1 MRCRYLNAL
10 MKASLAKLASLGQR
24 LVALSVGRPDAVD
37 THAPLLNAEELAQLM
52 HCIQAQQAAPYFRES
67 QHRHAGDFRSVY
79 LGSGLDFEEAR
90 PYQPG
95 DDVRGMDW
103 RTTARTAR
111 PHIKIYREEH
121 QPALHVVID
130 RGPSMRFGTR
140 TRLKVTQAARIAAT
154 FGFGAARANTCI
166 GGTIWQPGAMTLPCR
181 NGTEGAMQLAQAAI
195 APCPPLADPVAVA
208 MPPLHASLDRLD
220 AQLPRGSNVVLIS
233 DFHALCEADM
243 PALLRLASRH
253 QVQAV
258 QVLDVAEQ
266 ELPNIGLIAF
276 QDAASPA
283 RCWVDTGRR
292 EVRAAY
298 HEQAS
303 NSHAAQQALFRRI
316 GVQLHCLLADA
327 DPFVLLQQMRLS

>member
-1 MRCRYLNAL
+1 MRYRYLNAL
-10 MKASLAKLASLGQR
+10 MKASLAKLASFGQR
-24 LVALSVGRPDAVD
+24 LVALSVGRPAAVN
-37 THAPLLNAEELAQLM
+37 THAPLLDAEELAQLM
-52 HCIQAQQAAPYFRES
+52 HRIQAQQATPYFRES

-111 PHIKIYREEH
+111 LHIKIYREEH
-121 QPALHVVID
+121 QPALHVVVD

-154 FGFGAARANTCI
+154 LGFGAARANTCI
-166 GGTIWQPGAMTLPCR
+166 GGTLWQPGAMTLPCR
-181 NGTEGAMQLAQAAI
+181 NGTEGAMQLAQAVI
-195 APCPPLADPVAVA
+195 APCPPLTDPVAA
-208 MPPLHASLDRLD
+208 EMPLLLALLDRLD

-233 DFHALCEADM
+233 DFHALSEADM

-258 QVLDVAEQ
+258 QVLDVTEQ
-266 ELPNIGLIAF
+266 ALPNVGLIAF
-276 QDAASPA
+276 QDAASTA

-298 HEQAS
+298 QAHAS
-303 NSHAAQQALFRRI
+303 GSHAAQQALFRRI
-316 GVQLHCLLADA
+316 GVRLHCLLADA
-327 DPFVLLQQMRLS
+327 DPYALLQQMRLP

>member
-1 MRCRYLNAL
+1 

-24 LVALSVGRPDAVD
+24 LVAISVGRPDAVD

-52 HCIQAQQAAPYFRES
+52 HRIQAQQGASYSRES

-140 TRLKVTQAARIAAT
+140 SRLKVTQAARIAAML
-154 FGFGAARANTCI
+154 GFGAARANTCI
-166 GGTIWQPGAMTLPCR
+166 GGSDLQPGADAAVPQR
-181 NGTEGAMQLAQAAI
+181 RAGAMQLMQAAI
-195 APCPPLADPVAVA
+195 APCPPLD
-208 MPPLHASLDRLD
+208 
-220 AQLPRGSNVVLIS
+220 G
-233 DFHALCEADM
+233 FGGC
-243 PALLRLASRH
+243 
-253 QVQAV
+253 
-258 QVLDVAEQ
+258 
-266 ELPNIGLIAF
+266 G
-276 QDAASPA
+276 DAALSEP
-283 RCWVDTGRR
+283 CSTGSMGNW
-292 EVRAAY
+292 RAVP
-298 HEQAS
+298 S
-303 NSHAAQQALFRRI
+303 
-316 GVQLHCLLADA
+316 GAD
-327 DPFVLLQQMRLS
+327 Q

>member
-1 MRCRYLNAL
+1 MRYRSLNPL

-24 LVALSVGRPDAVD
+24 LVALSVGRPAAAD
-37 THAPLLNAEELAQLM
+37 THAPLLDAEELAQLM
-52 HCIQAQQAAPYFRES
+52 HRIQAQQATPYFRES

-154 FGFGAARANTCI
+154 LGFGAARANTCI
-166 GGTIWQPGAMTLPCR
+166 GGTLWQPGAMTLPCR
-181 NGTEGAMQLAQAAI
+181 NGTAGAMQLAQAAI
-195 APCPPLADPVAVA
+195 APCPPLTDPVAAA
-208 MPPLHASLDRLD
+208 MPPLYALLDRLD
-220 AQLPRGSNVVLIS
+220 GQLPRGSKVVLIS
-233 DFHALCEADM
+233 DFHALSEADM

-258 QVLDVAEQ
+258 QVLDV
-266 ELPNIGLIAF
+266 GG
-276 QDAASPA
+276 ASTTVWWSA
-283 RCWVDTGRR
+283 INSTDTFN
-292 EVRAAY
+292 
-298 HEQAS
+298 QAS
-303 NSHAAQQALFRRI
+303 ARMDRGSHKHPMSVYMLYGSAVERKMYQQRQEQSGSQQDLLNVFNKSI
-316 GVQLHCLLADA
+316 GT
-327 DPFVLLQQMRLS
+327 